1 VARRA
6 AQASGLAG
14 LAVVVA
20 AAFLVCRGA
29 DDLPSDVAEQ
39 PRPSPSPAET
49 IDGTGRATPAGGPV
63 PVTRVVDGDTF
74 HVLRKGRD
82 VTIRLIGIDTPEVGW
97 YGGEAECY
105 GARAG
110 FFLRDLLGE
119 ERVRLEFDLERI
131 DPYDR
136 TLAYAYLV
144 DGRMVNTLLVRRG
157 FAEVTIFE
165 PNDRYEARLRAVEEV
180 ARAEGAGLWSAC
192 D

>member
-6 AQASGLAG
+6 AQASGFAG
-14 LAVVVA
+14 LAAVVA

-39 PRPSPSPAET
+39 PPPSPSPAET
-49 IDGTGRATPAGGPV
+49 TTGTGQAPPAGGLA

-97 YGGEAECY
+97 YGGEAECF

-110 FFLRDLLGE
+110 FFLRELLE
-119 ERVRLEFDLERI
+119 DERVRLEFDLERI

-136 TLAYAYLV
+136 TLAYVYLH

-165 PNDRYEARLRAVEEV
+165 PNDRYEARLRGVERD